1 MRFLITDKGSP
12 GASYTQQMAQ
22 SFLMGKLSLQEIP
35 SKELLE
41 LSDPYDPALNV
52 RFRAHDASLYQGKY
66 YSYFS
71 PVSSL
76 LILAPFKLVTNRH
89 LGDPLVASMFGFLGF
104 LFSCLIYK
112 NVLKQNQISTTISY
126 DLAIFL
132 VFALASNVA
141 FVLRRSTFY
150 EVPIMAAYAFLMAF
164 IFFLLPFIG
173 NRKISNKKILLIGTF
188 AGLCFA
194 NRPNQL
200 LVIFLLILGSLYIK
214 CAYNKFSI
222 KEFGIQFF
230 ALIVP
235 IILILFLMGW
245 YNYARFESITE
256 FGMSYMLAGIDL
268 RNVPM
273 VSPLRTPF
281 GFFVYLFHSYTMDFI
296 YPFFHTTYAPKP
308 ESPISKIW
316 FTEPLVGIL
325 CYPVFWLFLAPII
338 TLNSLY
344 KRYKELTFIA
354 LLLGLAGFLEMLF
367 LSSLP
372 GVTMRYM
379 VDFMPLLL
387 LGGSILLAA
396 FTAQFIQD
404 TEVVRVWY
412 SYLYICVGITC
423 LITIFLS
430 LTGYYEILKMSNPE
444 LYNMMKNFF
453 YWPLT

>member
-1 MRFLITDKGSP
+1 MRNAKYSLFFLLVLIFYIWTASNGLMRFLITDKGSP

-173 NRKISNKKILLIGTF
+173 NRKISNKKII
-188 AGLCFA
+188 
-194 NRPNQL
+194 
-200 LVIFLLILGSLYIK
+200 
-214 CAYNKFSI
+214 
-222 KEFGIQFF
+222 
-230 ALIVP
+230 
-235 IILILFLMGW
+235 
-245 YNYARFESITE
+245 
-256 FGMSYMLAGIDL
+256 
-268 RNVPM
+268 
-273 VSPLRTPF
+273 
-281 GFFVYLFHSYTMDFI
+281 
-296 YPFFHTTYAPKP
+296 
-308 ESPISKIW
+308 
-316 FTEPLVGIL
+316 
-325 CYPVFWLFLAPII
+325 
-338 TLNSLY
+338 
-344 KRYKELTFIA
+344 
-354 LLLGLAGFLEMLF
+354 
-367 LSSLP
+367 
-372 GVTMRYM
+372 
-379 VDFMPLLL
+379 
-387 LGGSILLAA
+387 
-396 FTAQFIQD
+396 
-404 TEVVRVWY
+404 
-412 SYLYICVGITC
+412 
-423 LITIFLS
+423 
-430 LTGYYEILKMSNPE
+430 
-444 LYNMMKNFF
+444 
-453 YWPLT
+453 